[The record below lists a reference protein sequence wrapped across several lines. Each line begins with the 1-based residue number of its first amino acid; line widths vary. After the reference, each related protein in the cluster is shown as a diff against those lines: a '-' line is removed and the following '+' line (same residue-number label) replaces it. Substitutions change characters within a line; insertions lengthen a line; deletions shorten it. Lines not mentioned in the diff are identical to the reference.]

1 MSCCSRPRMK
11 LVGTNTKGRVYQ
23 CQNCGR
29 QDPEFE
35 PYEPEIGQAVFGNP
49 TSEFKFSSMPDYW
62 VIQHMLLLI
71 EHYAGVG
78 FKNDVFEINP
88 YYWGDDDEEA
98 EKPNFKHYNSG
109 LEIRWYKYIGR
120 GMSCNQHV
128 CPDCFWNI
136 FAECM
141 NSLGL

>member
-1 MSCCSRPRMK
+1 MSCCSRPRME

-71 EHYAGVG
+71 EHYADVG

-88 YYWGDDDEEA
+88 YYWGDDDEEV